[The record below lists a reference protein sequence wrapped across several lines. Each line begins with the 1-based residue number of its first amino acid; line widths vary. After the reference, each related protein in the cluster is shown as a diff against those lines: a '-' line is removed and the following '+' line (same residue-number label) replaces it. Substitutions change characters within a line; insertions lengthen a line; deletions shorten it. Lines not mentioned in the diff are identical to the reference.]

1 MQIANCGLRIER
13 RDALAVSA
21 AARLLLAALAL
32 ALPGCAGDLPPDVAE
47 LGYVNRD
54 QRFAL
59 DVPAGWTVREMTGT
73 TPVILSGPESAGAGR
88 PNINVTIV
96 PSWDGMTLEDLVQSS
111 RKGLARLP
119 GYRLDCEGEA
129 AAPYG
134 RAYWP
139 AGSHRA
145 WTATFEESSSG
156 RTVRQRQLYVV
167 AGGRGYIAT
176 AASLPEGFAAQEP
189 NFDACFRSF
198 RAGW

>member
-1 MQIANCGLRIER
+1 MRIR
-13 RDALAVSA
+13 VSI
-21 AARLLLAALAL
+21 LLAALAL
-32 ALPGCAGDLPPDVAE
+32 AGCSGGLPPDVAQ
-47 LGYVNRD
+47 LGYVNR
-54 QRFAL
+54 QERFAM

-88 PNINVTIV
+88 PNINVTVV
-96 PSWDGMTLEDLVQSS
+96 PSCDGVTLEDLVQTS

-119 GYRLDCEGEA
+119 GFRLDSEGEA
-129 AAPYG
+129 A
-134 RAYWP
+134 

-145 WTATFEESSSG
+145 WTATFEESSPG

-176 AASLPEGFAAQEP
+176 AAALPEGFAAQEP

>member
-1 MQIANCGLRIER
+1 MRIANCGLRIER
-13 RDALAVSA
+13 CDAVAVSTA
-21 AARLLLAALAL
+21 ALLLVAALAL
-32 ALPGCAGDLPPDVAE
+32 AIALPGCAGGLPPDVAQ

-59 DVPAGWTVREMTGT
+59 NVPAGWTVREMTGT

-88 PNINVTIV
+88 PNINVTVV
-96 PSWDGMTLEDLVQSS
+96 PSCDGVTLEDLVQTS

-119 GYRLDCEGEA
+119 GFRLDSEGEA
-129 AAPYG
+129 A
-134 RAYWP
+134 

-189 NFDACFRSF
+189 DFDACFRSF

>member
-1 MQIANCGLRIER
+1 MQVR
-13 RDALAVSA
+13 VSIM
-21 AARLLLAALAL
+21 LAALAL
-32 ALPGCAGDLPPDVAE
+32 AGCSAGLPPDVAE

-59 DVPAGWTVREMTGT
+59 NVPAAWAVREMTGT

-88 PNINVTIV
+88 PNINVTVV
-96 PSWDGMTLEDLVQSS
+96 PSCDGVTLEYLVQTS

-119 GYRLDCEGEA
+119 GFRLETEGETA
-129 AAPYG
+129 
-134 RAYWP
+134 

>member
-1 MQIANCGLRIER
+1 LRIR
-13 RDALAVSA
+13 VSI
-21 AARLLLAALAL
+21 LLAALAL
-32 ALPGCAGDLPPDVAE
+32 AGCSGGLPPDVAQ

-59 DVPAGWTVREMTGT
+59 NVPAGWTVREMTGT
-73 TPVILSGPESAGAGR
+73 TPVILSGPESPQGGR
-88 PNINVTIV
+88 PNINVTVV
-96 PSWDGMTLEDLVQSS
+96 PSWDGLTLEDLVQAS

-119 GYRLDCEGEA
+119 GFRLDSEGEA
-129 AAPYG
+129 AAQYG
-134 RAYWP
+134 GVRP
-139 AGSHRA
+139 GSHRA
-145 WTATFEESSSG
+145 WTATFEESSPG

-176 AASLPEGFAAQEP
+176 ATALPEGFAAQEP